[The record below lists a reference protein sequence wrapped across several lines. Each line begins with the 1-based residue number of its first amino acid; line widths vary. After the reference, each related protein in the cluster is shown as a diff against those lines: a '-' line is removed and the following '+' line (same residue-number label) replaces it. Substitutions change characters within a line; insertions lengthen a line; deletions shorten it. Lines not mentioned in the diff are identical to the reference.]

1 MVRHLITIDDLTE
14 QEILAI
20 FDLADAYLANMT
32 HPDRPWRIR
41 GGRKEADQFQ
51 LATLFYEAST
61 RTRFSFES
69 AMGRLGGQV
78 LSSADPKTTS
88 AAKGE
93 TLADTIRVVQNY
105 ADVVVIRH
113 PAEGAARVVADFSE
127 IPIINA
133 GDGGHEHPTQ
143 TLCDLFTLRRE
154 KGTLAGIHVALWGDL
169 KNGRTVHS
177 LAFGLARF
185 GAKIVSMAAPGFEL
199 PEHVTRRLKQDYDC
213 EPITAQEFGE
223 RRLLNSPVDAAYIAP
238 EKPHQRTLFTNV
250 GAETA
255 GELRERGPAALKL
268 DALYVTRL
276 QRERF
281 QAPEGHGANETPA
294 VPRSFDAYDV
304 VNTQFLRENL
314 DAQSSVM
321 HPLPRVEEL
330 ATEIDTD
337 ERAVYFKQAAYGV
350 PVRMALLASVLGV
363 RPGTLSEAPPDHR
376 YPVTTPAG
384 MTCRNPRCITGNEAE
399 RRYLRPK
406 FSRLFVD
413 RKVALRCVYCEHEQV
428 PGWVATSPDQAVA
441 NRDLDRIPEPHL
453 AVFET
458 EREAAAAGLGTA
470 PS

>member
-1 MVRHLITIDDLTE
+1 MVRHLITIDDLSE
-14 QEILAI
+14 KEILGI
-20 FDLADAYLANMT
+20 FDLADSYLASMT
-32 HPDRPWRIR
+32 HADRPWRIR
-41 GGRKEADQFQ
+41 GGRKDADQFQ

-113 PAEGAARVVADFSE
+113 PAEGAARVVADFAE

-154 KGTLAGIHVALWGDL
+154 KGTLEGLHVALWGDL

-185 GAKIVSMAAPGFEL
+185 GARIVSMAAPGFEL

-213 EPITAQEFGE
+213 EPITAEAFGQIRHRE
-223 RRLLNSPVDAAYIAP
+223 SPVDAAYIAP
-238 EKPHQRTLFTNV
+238 QKPHQRTLFTSV
-250 GAETA
+250 GGETA
-255 GELRERGPAALKL
+255 GQLLERAEAGPKL

-276 QRERF
+276 QKERLV
-281 QAPEGHGANETPA
+281 PLEGHQSGEMTLGTSGSGAYN
-294 VPRSFDAYDV
+294 V
-304 VNTQFLRENL
+304 VDQKFLVDNL
-314 DAQSSVM
+314 DAKSSVM
-321 HPLPRVEEL
+321 HPLPRVDEL

-350 PVRMALLASVLGV
+350 PVRMALLATVLGV
-363 RPGTLSEAPPDHR
+363 RGGILANTPPEHL
-376 YPVTTPAG
+376 YPVFGARTTV
-384 MTCRNPRCITGNEAE
+384 CHNPRCITGNEAE
-399 RRYLRPK
+399 RRYLRPT

-413 RKVALRCVYCEHEQV
+413 QRCVLRCVYCEHEQT
-428 PGWVATSPDQAVA
+428 PAWVAISPATAVP
-441 NRDLDRIPEPHL
+441 NRDLAHAPVSHAP
-453 AVFET
+453 VFES
-458 EREAAAAGLGTA
+458 ESDAVSAGFATTT
-470 PS
+470 

>member
-41 GGRKEADQFQ
+41 GGRKEAEQFQ

-154 KGTLAGIHVALWGDL
+154 KGTLEGIHVALWGDL

-199 PEHVTRRLKQDYDC
+199 PEHVTRRLKQDYGC
-213 EPITAQEFGE
+213 EPITAREFGE
-223 RRLLNSPVDAAYIAP
+223 RRLHNAPVDAAYIAP

-255 GELRERGPAALKL
+255 GELRERGPAGLKL

-276 QRERF
+276 QRERL
-281 QAPEGHGANETPA
+281 QAPEGNASGSSTEAGSPD
-294 VPRSFDAYDV
+294 RYDV

-314 DAQSSVM
+314 DAHSSVM

-350 PVRMALLASVLGV
+350 PVRMALLAAVLGV
-363 RPGTLSEAPPDHR
+363 RPGTLSAKPPDHL
-376 YPVTTPAG
+376 YPVTLPTGIA
-384 MTCRNPRCITGNEAE
+384 CRNPRCITGNEAE
-399 RRYLRPK
+399 RRYLRPT

-413 RKVALRCVYCEHEQV
+413 RKVVLRCVYCEHEQV
-428 PGWVATSPDQAVA
+428 PGWVAISPELAVP
-441 NRDLDRIPEPHL
+441 NRDLAQLPDPHL

-458 EREAAAAGLGTA
+458 EQQAVSAGFRTAAG
-470 PS
+470 

>member
-1 MVRHLITIDDLTE
+1 MVRHLITIDDLSE
-14 QEILAI
+14 REILGI
-20 FDLADAYLANMT
+20 FDLADSYLATMT
-32 HPDRPWRIR
+32 HVDRPWRIR
-41 GGRKEADQFQ
+41 GGRKDADQFQ

-113 PAEGAARVVADFSE
+113 PAEGAARIVADFAE

-143 TLCDLFTLRRE
+143 TLCDLYTLRRE
-154 KGTLAGIHVALWGDL
+154 KGSLDGLHVALWGDL

-185 GAKIVSMAAPGFEL
+185 GARIVSMAAPGFEL
-199 PEHVTRRLKQDYDC
+199 PDHVVRRLKQDYDC
-213 EPITAQEFGE
+213 EPITAEAFGQM
-223 RRLLNSPVDAAYIAP
+223 RHRSAPVDAAYIAP
-238 EKPHQRTLFTNV
+238 QKPHQRSLFTNV
-250 GAETA
+250 GGETA
-255 GELRERGPAALKL
+255 GELIDRVGIGPKL

-276 QRERF
+276 QRERLVP
-281 QAPEGHGANETPA
+281 PEGHQPDARAGDGRAP
-294 VPRSFDAYDV
+294 DAYDV
-304 VNTQFLRENL
+304 VDHQFLRENL
-314 DAQSSVM
+314 DAHSSVM
-321 HPLPRVEEL
+321 HPLPRVDEL

-350 PVRMALLASVLGV
+350 PVRMALLATVLGV
-363 RPGTLSEAPPDHR
+363 RSGILADSPPDHR
-376 YPVTTPAG
+376 YPVTQSRSLV
-384 MTCRNPRCITGNEAE
+384 CRNSRCITANEAE
-399 RRYLRPK
+399 RRYLRPT

-413 RKVALRCVYCEHEQV
+413 RQVVHRCIYCEHEQT
-428 PGWVATSPDQAVA
+428 PGWVAISAHTAIPNLDLAHAPDSEALVFD
-441 NRDLDRIPEPHL
+441 NERDAI
-453 AVFET
+453 
-458 EREAAAAGLGTA
+458 AAGFATT
-470 PS
+470 S